1 MQISQKILFSQY
13 TPLGLRPLKQVSILG
28 DLNPLRPSATKA
40 SKYFGGFKPPSAFG
54 HSPQGGR
61 KSINGRVFSPPQGEM
76 PRSGRGGLFTG

>member
-54 HSPQGGR
+54 HSPPRGEKIYFAIGFFAPSGGDAA
-61 KSINGRVFSPPQGEM
+61 
-76 PRSGRGGLFTG
+76 